1 MMAQDRIYAR
11 ALSDYS
17 PAVVATACDEW
28 AKSKQFWPELASL
41 MTLCAEHER
50 LAEFAR
56 TPKLPAP
63 VDGGKVDL
71 TDEQRLDLWRQNDRL
86 AKELEGAGGFANVT
100 ASIFRNVRSKRE
112 RDFPELASRYYG
124 QEAAE

>member
-11 ALSDYS
+11 ALADYS
-17 PAVVATACDEW
+17 PAVVAAACDEW

-56 TPKLPAP
+56 TPKLAAP
-63 VDGGKVDL
+63 SSAAAAEL
-71 TDEQRLDLWRQNDRL
+71 TDEQRLAIWRANDQMAVDLD
-86 AKELEGAGGFANVT
+86 GGGGFAGAL
-100 ASIFRNVRSKRE
+100 ASVIRNMRAKRE
-112 RDFPELASRYYG
+112 REYPDLAARYY
-124 QEAAE
+124 AETVAP